1 MPQGNVEEAR
11 RARLNPQQPWRRR
24 IVFHALRNRLR
35 ALADRA
41 RPPHLRDARRGE
53 DLAYDYLRRSGYTVV
68 ARNYRPRVGKAELD
82 LVAWDGDRLAVVE
95 VKTRA
100 GVEFGR
106 PAEAVGREKRQ
117 MLVRGATE
125 YARRANVDFDR
136 LRFDIVS
143 VVLEDPPRI
152 ELEKDA
158 FSARSARAA
167 SRGVGRF

>member
-1 MPQGNVEEAR
+1 MVF
-11 RARLNPQQPWRRR
+11 R
-24 IVFHALRNRLR
+24 ILRNRLR

-53 DLAYDYLRRSGYTVV
+53 DLAYDYLRRAGYTVV
-68 ARNYRPRVGKAELD
+68 ARNYRPRGGREELD

-100 GVEFGR
+100 NVDFGR
-106 PAEAVGREKRQ
+106 PGEAVGREKRQ
-117 MLVRGATE
+117 VLVRGASE
-125 YARRANVDFDR
+125 FARRASVDFDC

-143 VVLEDPPRI
+143 VILEDPPRI

-158 FSARSARAA
+158 FSARSARVAR
-167 SRGVGRF
+167 RGGGRF